1 MKRQLFG
8 TDGIRGKAN
17 AHPMTVQTAVRLGQA
32 IAYKVRTEGHTSRII
47 IGKDTRL
54 SGYLYETALTAGITS
69 AGAQAWQVG
78 VLPTPGIAYI
88 TGAFRADAGIVISAS
103 HNPFDDNGL
112 KIFAGNGYKLPD
124 SKEAEL
130 EALMSGDRLDA
141 ELVHGADIGRAYR
154 VHDALG
160 RYVTYLKGTF
170 PREFTLEGMKIVT
183 DCANGAAYKVA
194 PLVLRELGATVIELG
209 TEPNGVNI
217 NLDAGALHPE
227 RMAEKVRE
235 TQADLGIALD
245 GDADRII
252 LCDEKGTI
260 VDGDQI
266 LAIAAARKKS
276 AQTLAGDTLVA
287 TVMSNLGLEI
297 AMERLGISLVRTG
310 VGDRYVVEEMR
321 KHGYNLGGEQ
331 SGHLI
336 FLDHSTTGDGS
347 LSALQILAIMLQ
359 EERPLSELAAIM
371 ERLPQVLVNVR
382 VAEKRPLEDLPQVRK
397 AIKNLEKKLG
407 RDGRVLV
414 RYSGT
419 EPKVRVMVE
428 GTDRALIDQYAREI
442 GEVFL
447 HELGEVQDG

>member
-1 MKRQLFG
+1 
-8 TDGIRGKAN
+8 
-17 AHPMTVQTAVRLGQA
+17 MTVQTAVRLGQA
-32 IAYKVRTEGHTSRII
+32 IASKVRKKGHLSRVI

-54 SGYLYETALTAGITS
+54 SGYLFETALTAGITS

-112 KIFAGNGYKLPD
+112 KIFAGDGYKLPD
-124 SKEAEL
+124 SSEADL
-130 EALMSGDRLDA
+130 EALMDGELLDERL
-141 ELVHGADIGRAYR
+141 VQGPDIGRAYR

-170 PREFTLEGMKIVT
+170 PREFTLEGMRIVT

-194 PLVLRELGATVIELG
+194 PMALRELGATVIEMG

-217 NLDAGALHPE
+217 NLDSGALHPDK
-227 RMAEKVRE
+227 MAQRVRE
-235 TQADLGIALD
+235 THAHLGIALD
-245 GDADRII
+245 GDADRLI
-252 LCDEKGTI
+252 LCDEKGNI

-266 LAIAAARKKS
+266 LAIAAARRKS
-276 AQTLAGDTLVA
+276 AKMLAGDTLVA
-287 TVMSNLGLEI
+287 TIMSNLGLEI
-297 AMERLGISLVRTG
+297 AMERLGINLVRTG

-321 KHGYNLGGEQ
+321 RNGYNLGGEQ

-359 EERPLSELAAIM
+359 EERPLSELSAIM
-371 ERLPQVLVNVR
+371 EKVPQVLVNVR
-382 VAEKRPLEDLPQVRK
+382 VREKKPLEELPRVQA
-397 AIKNLEKKLG
+397 AIQALEKKLG
-407 RDGRVLV
+407 REGRVLV

-442 GEVFL
+442 GEVFQD
-447 HELGEVQDG
+447 EVGEG

>member
-1 MKRQLFG
+1 MKRTLFG

-17 AHPMTVQTAVRLGQA
+17 EHPMTVQTAVRLGQA
-32 IAYKVRTEGHTSRII
+32 IASKVRKKGHLSRVI

-54 SGYLYETALTAGITS
+54 SGYLFETALTAGITS

-112 KIFAGNGYKLPD
+112 KIFAGDGYKLPD
-124 SKEAEL
+124 SSEADL
-130 EALMSGDRLDA
+130 EALMDGELLDERL
-141 ELVHGADIGRAYR
+141 VQGPDIGRAYR

-170 PREFTLEGMKIVT
+170 PREFTLEGMRIVT

-194 PLVLRELGATVIELG
+194 PMALRELGATVIEMG

-217 NLDAGALHPE
+217 NLDSGALHPDK
-227 RMAEKVRE
+227 MAQRVRE
-235 TQADLGIALD
+235 THAHLGIALD
-245 GDADRII
+245 GDADRLI
-252 LCDEKGTI
+252 LCDEKGNI

-266 LAIAAARKKS
+266 LAIAAARRKS
-276 AQTLAGDTLVA
+276 AKMLAGDTLVA
-287 TVMSNLGLEI
+287 TIMSNLGLEI
-297 AMERLGISLVRTG
+297 AMERLGINLVRTG

-321 KHGYNLGGEQ
+321 RNGYNLGGEQ

-359 EERPLSELAAIM
+359 EERPLSELSAIM
-371 ERLPQVLVNVR
+371 EKVPQVLVNVR
-382 VAEKRPLEDLPQVRK
+382 VREKKPLEELPRVQA
-397 AIKNLEKKLG
+397 AIQALEKKLG
-407 RDGRVLV
+407 REGRVLV

-442 GEVFL
+442 GEVFQD
-447 HELGEVQDG
+447 EVGEG

>member
-1 MKRQLFG
+1 MKRTLFG

-17 AHPMTVQTAVRLGQA
+17 EHPMTVQTAVRLGQA
-32 IAYKVRTEGHTSRII
+32 IASKVRKEGHLSRVI

-54 SGYLYETALTAGITS
+54 SGYLFETALTAGITS

-124 SKEAEL
+124 SSEADL
-130 EALMSGDRLDA
+130 EALMDGTLLDERL
-141 ELVHGADIGRAYR
+141 VQGPDIGRAYR

-160 RYVTYLKGTF
+160 RYITYLKGTF
-170 PREFTLEGMKIVT
+170 PREFTLEGLKIVT

-194 PLVLRELGATVIELG
+194 PMVLRELGATVIEMG

-217 NLDAGALHPE
+217 NLDSGALHPDK
-227 RMAEKVRE
+227 MAQRVRE
-235 TQADLGIALD
+235 TQAHMGIALD
-245 GDADRII
+245 GDADRLI
-252 LCDEKGTI
+252 LCDEKGNI

-266 LAIAAARKKS
+266 LAIAAARRKS
-276 AQTLAGDTLVA
+276 AKMLAGDTLVA
-287 TVMSNLGLEI
+287 TIMSNLGLEI
-297 AMERLGISLVRTG
+297 AMDRLGINLVRTG

-321 KHGYNLGGEQ
+321 RNGYNLGGEQ

-359 EERPLSELAAIM
+359 EERPLSELSAIM
-371 ERLPQVLVNVR
+371 EKVPQVLVNVR
-382 VAEKRPLEDLPQVRK
+382 VREKKPLDELPRVQA
-397 AIKNLEKKLG
+397 AIQALEKKLG
-407 RDGRVLV
+407 REGRVLV

-442 GEVFL
+442 GEIFQNEV
-447 HELGEVQDG
+447 GEG